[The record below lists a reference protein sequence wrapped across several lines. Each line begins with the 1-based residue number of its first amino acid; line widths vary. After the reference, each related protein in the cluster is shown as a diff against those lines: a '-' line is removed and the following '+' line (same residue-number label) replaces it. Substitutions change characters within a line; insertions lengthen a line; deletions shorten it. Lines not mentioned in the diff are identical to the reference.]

1 MARGLMAK
9 PTNTG
14 YRFQW
19 QDRGIVLEGQRN
31 GKWSLTDHHQQQ
43 QSSTMMQ
50 LNNLKIIEV
59 EEYFFL
65 VQDFEFYNNNKRV
78 LDYSS
83 FITLTM
89 SVIRIVT
96 IFMNLAIP
104 AWKDQYHPHVNY
116 TCYGGSTQIWH
127 FGRREGA
134 NAILPPSCEIIIGLS
149 CMLMGLFLLI
159 SKMV

>member
-1 MARGLMAK
+1 MAGGGREYMARGLMAK

-65 VQDFEFYNNNKRV
+65 V
-78 LDYSS
+78 
-83 FITLTM
+83 
-89 SVIRIVT
+89 
-96 IFMNLAIP
+96 
-104 AWKDQYHPHVNY
+104 
-116 TCYGGSTQIWH
+116 
-127 FGRREGA
+127 
-134 NAILPPSCEIIIGLS
+134 
-149 CMLMGLFLLI
+149 
-159 SKMV
+159 